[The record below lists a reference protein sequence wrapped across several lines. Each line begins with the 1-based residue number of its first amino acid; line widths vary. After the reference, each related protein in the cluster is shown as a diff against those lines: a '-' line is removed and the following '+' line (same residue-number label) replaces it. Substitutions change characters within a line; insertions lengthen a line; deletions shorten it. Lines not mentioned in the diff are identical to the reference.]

1 MERGESV
8 QTPVASGVCANCGAS
23 LVGEYCHACG
33 QRRIHHALSL
43 RAMISDAAAHTSE
56 FTELKTLRTVG
67 ALLTQPG
74 LLTND
79 YIAGRRAGWIAPV
92 KLYLMIFAVTF
103 FLYSGFKSVAVY
115 DVGTLMSVDR
125 SGRMANAVNKLAA
138 RKNLPADAFVADVNG
153 RWHSYATFSQI
164 IYPLVFALV
173 LKLFYLRRYFIEH
186 LIFALHYQAL
196 AFLVV
201 VLAWPLYYFTGI
213 GLTQRSSVLAVVVTV
228 VLVGYLLL
236 AVRAVYRQSWPLTA
250 AKGVVLYGAYYLI
263 YVTVTFGTLI
273 AAISAAFRSH

>member
-1 MERGESV
+1 MERAGSV
-8 QTPVASGVCANCGAS
+8 ETPVAGEVCANCGAL

-56 FTELKTLRTVG
+56 FTELKTLRTLG

-74 LLTND
+74 RLTND
-79 YIAGRRAGWIAPV
+79 YIDGRRVAWIAPV

-125 SGRMANAVNKLAA
+125 SGMMAKAVSNLAA
-138 RKNLPADAFVADVNG
+138 RKHIAVDTFVTDVNT
-153 RWHSYATFSQI
+153 RWHGYATFSQI
-164 IYPLVFALV
+164 IYPLVFAIV
-173 LKLFYLRRYFIEH
+173 LKVFYVRRYFIEH
-186 LIFALHYQAL
+186 LIFSLHYQAL

-213 GLTQRSSVLAVVVTV
+213 GLTQRSSVLAALVTA
-228 VLVGYLLL
+228 VLVGYLIV
-236 AVRAVYRQSWPLTA
+236 AVRAVYRQSWLITTV
-250 AKGVVLYGAYYLI
+250 KGVVLYGAYYLI
-263 YVTVTFGTLI
+263 YVTVTFGTLV